1 MTQHLKFISL
11 LIFTLSASYTS
22 AQSIR
27 KLMERPYGIIESKWE
42 KDAQGATE
50 LNYYN
55 EDYCD
60 YYLYRANDRSY
71 NLSHGKNTVFKIEKN
86 AQVDNP
92 FKSASS
98 YMFYRG
104 RFPKD
109 FNIQTAYALPVKDN
123 QKTAWKTDPR
133 EPFKTLNFHIKQG
146 DTIYATR
153 SGIACKT
160 TNPRQLLIYHPDQT
174 FAAYLVMSENFIEP
188 GEEIQVGQAIGKAGP
203 TGASISFFFL
213 DENKFKGGLSSGYHG
228 KEVLPSSIT
237 NLVITLFHRFSA
249 NVLQAGSM
257 KGCRNTSSIAPLAKK
272 ECATRLPNTNKEGS
286 GRCTCWEK

>member
-1 MTQHLKFISL
+1 MAQHLKLIAL

-22 AQSIR
+22 AQSLR
-27 KLMERPYGIIESKWE
+27 KLLEHPYGIIESKWE

-71 NLSHGKNTVFKIEKN
+71 NLSNGKNTIFKIEKN

-98 YMFYRG
+98 YTFYRG
-104 RFPKD
+104 KFPKD
-109 FNIQTAYALPVKDN
+109 FNIQTPYALPVKNN

-160 TNPRQLLIYHPDQT
+160 TNPQQLLIYHPDQT
-174 FAAYLVMSENFIEP
+174 FAAYLVMNENFIEP
-188 GEEIQVGQAIGKAGP
+188 GEEVQVGQAIGKAGP
-203 TGASISFFFL
+203 TGAAISFFFWM
-213 DENKFKGGLSSGYHG
+213 KISSKEDYHPDT
-228 KEVLPSSIT
+228 LTP
-237 NLVITLFHRFSA
+237 TLFLYSA
-249 NVLQAGSM
+249 QL
-257 KGCRNTSSIAPLAKK
+257 K
-272 ECATRLPNTNKEGS
+272 EM
-286 GRCTCWEK
+286 

>member
-1 MTQHLKFISL
+1 MAQHLKLIAL

-22 AQSIR
+22 AQSLR
-27 KLMERPYGIIESKWE
+27 KLLERPYGIIESKWE
-42 KDAQGATE
+42 KDAQGTTE

-71 NLSHGKNTVFKIEKN
+71 NLSNGKNTIFKIEKN

-98 YMFYRG
+98 YTFYRG
-104 RFPKD
+104 KFPKD
-109 FNIQTAYALPVKDN
+109 FNIQTPYALPVKNN

-160 TNPRQLLIYHPDQT
+160 TNPQQLLIYH
-174 FAAYLVMSENFIEP
+174 
-188 GEEIQVGQAIGKAGP
+188 GKAGP
-203 TGASISFFFL
+203 TGAAISFFFL
-213 DENKFKGGLSSGYHG
+213 DENKFKGGLSSGYPYSHFIPVFRTTEG
-228 KEVLPSSIT
+228 DVKPEEKTIYQAVTDHDLIMQDMSKRDKKKYMKLH
-237 NLVITLFHRFSA
+237 NL
-249 NVLQAGSM
+249 
-257 KGCRNTSSIAPLAKK
+257 K
-272 ECATRLPNTNKEGS
+272 
-286 GRCTCWEK
+286 